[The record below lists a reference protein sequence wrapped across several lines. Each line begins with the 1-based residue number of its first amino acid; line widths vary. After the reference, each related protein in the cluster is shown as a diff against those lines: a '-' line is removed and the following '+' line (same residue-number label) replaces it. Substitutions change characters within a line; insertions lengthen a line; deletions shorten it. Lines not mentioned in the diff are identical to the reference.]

1 MEPKYYADG
10 EDAYAMKR
18 DLTQM
23 ADEVSLGGPGPQSP
37 QIKKSKVSRGAPAGG
52 KVKLPGAL
60 RQ

>member
-23 ADEVSLGGPGPQSP
+23 ADEVRGGPGPRSP
-37 QIKKSKVSRGAPAGG
+37 QIKKSKASRGGPVGG
-52 KVKLPGAL
+52 KVRLPGAL